1 MLIIVFLIYNHKQQP
16 TKEDVFKI
24 TENWSPA
31 TEEVYLVEKIDGEW
45 LTVFRNT
52 QTIMI
57 ARLVQNWWGNW
68 EMKDKLGN
76 TNTLASSDYPPLQ
89 HEFTYSASSEAG
101 ISSYY
106 FGQIVNPTI
115 TRIEVE
121 TQKGFFEDAILI
133 STEEGRFSLQNL
145 TVI

>member
-1 MLIIVFLIYNHKQQP
+1 M
-16 TKEDVFKI
+16 
-24 TENWSPA
+24 
-31 TEEVYLVEKIDGEW
+31 GE
-45 LTVFRNT
+45 L
-52 QTIMI
+52 
-57 ARLVQNWWGNW
+57 GN
-68 EMKDKLGN
+68 ELGN

-133 STEEGRFSLQNL
+133 STEEGRFFFAKSNSDIVTPLNIRGFSKTGEL
-145 TVI
+145 IYSTIKPN